1 LQAKNN
7 PDQIKIMP
15 AIAKQD
21 IRFCKTVDGVTIA
34 YSTMGH
40 GPPLV
45 IPPQFVTHLE
55 ADLVEGPFA
64 EVYEAL
70 AQHCMVVRFDK
81 RGTGLS
87 ERDVPELSSDESFVP
102 DLEAV
107 VDELRLQ
114 KFALYGLS
122 AGGRLALHYYAK
134 HPDRV
139 SHLVFYG
146 TSGKGWDEERRKQQ
160 TVLLA
165 VTRASWEVGSKLRAE
180 LMMPYGGTRED
191 IERIARWLR
200 LAVTSDV
207 IQRLTE
213 IGIER
218 DDLRHLLVNV
228 SVPTLVIH
236 RRGDHVPF
244 AGGRELASRI
254 PGARF
259 IPLEGNNHLPATH
272 EEAMELVTP
281 VIDFVTRSGDR
292 RLGSP
297 TAEIA
302 PVTVMFTDI
311 EGSTLLTQ
319 RLGDEAAQRLLR
331 EHNETVRGALDSYN
345 GKEIKHTGDGIMASF
360 FSASR
365 AVGCA
370 IHIQHTFADRNAA
383 NPEDTVRI
391 RIGLNAGEPI
401 AEGNDLF
408 GTSVQLARRICDR
421 AEPGQVLVSNVVRQ
435 LVAGKG
441 FAFEHLGAEI
451 FKGFEEP
458 VALYKVRGQ

>member
-1 LQAKNN
+1 MA
-7 PDQIKIMP
+7 P
-15 AIAKQD
+15 IAKQD

-34 YSTMGH
+34 YSTMGR
-40 GPPLV
+40 GLPLV

-55 ADLVEGPFA
+55 AELVEGPFA

-87 ERDVPELSSDESFVP
+87 ERDVSELSSDEDFIS

-107 VDELRLQ
+107 VDELRLER
-114 KFALYGLS
+114 FALYGLS
-122 AGGRLALHYYAK
+122 GGGRLALHYYAK
-134 HPDRV
+134 HPGRV

-146 TSGKGWDEERRKQQ
+146 ANPKGSSDERRKQQ
-160 TVLLA
+160 DVLLA
-165 VTRASWEVGSKLRAE
+165 VIRASWEVGSKLWAE
-180 LMMPYGGTRED
+180 RLMPYGGTREN
-191 IERIARWLR
+191 IERLARGLR
-200 LAVTSDV
+200 LAATSDV
-207 IQRLTE
+207 VQRQIEIRKNRGDLT
-213 IGIER
+213 
-218 DDLRHLLVNV
+218 HLLANV

-236 RRGDHVPF
+236 RRGDQVPF
-244 AGGRELASRI
+244 AAGRELASKI

-259 IPLEGNNHLPATH
+259 FPLEGNNHLPATH

-281 VIDFVTRSGDR
+281 VIDFLMQSGDR
-292 RLGSP
+292 RQFRS
-297 TAEIA
+297 TDEMV
-302 PVTVMFTDI
+302 PVTLMFTDI

-365 AVGCA
+365 ALGCA
-370 IHIQHTFADRNAA
+370 LQIQHKFDARNAA
-383 NPEDTVRI
+383 NPEDAVRV

-401 AEGNDLF
+401 VEGADFF

-421 AEPGQVLVSNVVRQ
+421 AEPGQVLVSDVLRQ

-441 FAFEHLGAEI
+441 FAFEHLGAEML
-451 FKGFEEP
+451 KGFEEP
-458 VALYKVRGQ
+458 VALYRVRAV

>member
-1 LQAKNN
+1 MAR
-7 PDQIKIMP
+7 
-15 AIAKQD
+15 IAKQD
-21 IRFCKTVDGVTIA
+21 IRFCKTSDGVTIA
-34 YSTMGH
+34 YSTMGQ
-40 GPPLV
+40 GLPLV

-55 ADLVEGPFA
+55 ADLVEGPLA

-87 ERDVPELSSDESFVP
+87 ERDASDYSSDESFLP

-114 KFALYGLS
+114 KFALYGFS
-122 AGGRLALHYYAK
+122 AGGLLALHYYAK

-146 TSGKGWDEERRKQQ
+146 TNTSGADDDRRKQRE
-160 TVLLA
+160 VVLA
-165 VTRASWEVGSKLRAE
+165 VIRASWEVGSKLWAE
-180 LMMPYGGTRED
+180 RLMPYGGTRQD

-200 LAVTSDV
+200 LSATGDV
-207 IQRLTE
+207 VQKQIE
-213 IGIER
+213 IGSNR
-218 DDLRHLLVNV
+218 KNLSNLLTNV

-244 AGGRELASRI
+244 AGGRELASKI

-259 IPLEGNNHLPATH
+259 LPLEGNNHLPSSH
-272 EEAMELVTP
+272 EEVMEIVMP
-281 VIDFVTRSGDR
+281 VIEFLSQAADR
-292 RLGSP
+292 PQAPP
-297 TAEIA
+297 TDEIV
-302 PVTVMFTDI
+302 PVTLMFTDV
-311 EGSTLLTQ
+311 EGSTSLTQ
-319 RLGDEAAQRLLR
+319 RLGDEGAQRILR
-331 EHNETVRGALDSYN
+331 DHNETVRGALGSYN

-370 IHIQHTFADRNAA
+370 LQIQQTFATRNTA
-383 NPEDTVRI
+383 NPEDAVRV

-401 AEGNDLF
+401 AEGTDLF
-408 GTSVQLARRICDR
+408 GASVQLARRICDR
-421 AEPGQVLVSNVVRQ
+421 AEPGQVLVSDVVRQ

-441 FAFEHLGAEI
+441 FTFEPLGAEML
-451 FKGFEEP
+451 KGFEEP
-458 VALYKVRGQ
+458 VALYRVRAA

>member
-1 LQAKNN
+1 MA
-7 PDQIKIMP
+7 P
-15 AIAKQD
+15 IAKQD

-34 YSTMGH
+34 YSTMGR
-40 GPPLV
+40 GSPLV

-87 ERDVPELSSDESFVP
+87 ERDVSDLSSDESFVP

-107 VDELRLQ
+107 VDALRLQ
-114 KFALYGLS
+114 TFALYGLS

-146 TSGKGWDEERRKQQ
+146 TNPQGFKGYDDERAKQRVVAL
-160 TVLLA
+160 TVI
-165 VTRASWEVGSKLRAE
+165 RASWEFGSKLWAE
-180 LMMPYGGTRED
+180 RMMPYGGTRED
-191 IERIARWLR
+191 IERIAHWLR
-200 LAVTSDV
+200 VSATAEVV
-207 IQRLTE
+207 GRQIE
-213 IGIER
+213 IGSSR
-218 DDLRHLLVNV
+218 GDLRHLLVNV
-228 SVPTLVIH
+228 LVPTLVIH
-236 RRGDHVPF
+236 RRGDQVPF
-244 AGGRELASRI
+244 AAGRELASTI

-259 IPLEGNNHLPATH
+259 FPLEGYNHLPATH

-281 VIDFVTRSGDR
+281 VVEFLTQSGDR
-292 RLGSP
+292 RLVPP
-297 TAEIA
+297 TDEIA
-302 PVTVMFTDI
+302 PVTIMFTDI

-331 EHNETVRGALDSYN
+331 EHNEMVRGALDSYN

-365 AVGCA
+365 ALGCA
-370 IHIQHTFADRNAA
+370 QHIQHKFAARNAA
-383 NPEDTVRI
+383 NSEDAVRV

-421 AEPGQVLVSNVVRQ
+421 AEPGQVLASDVVRQ

-441 FAFEHLGAEI
+441 FAFEQLGAELL
-451 FKGFEEP
+451 KGFEEP
-458 VALYKVRGQ
+458 VALYKVCAA

>member
-1 LQAKNN
+1 MA
-7 PDQIKIMP
+7 

-34 YSTMGH
+34 YSTMGQ
-40 GPPLV
+40 GFPLV
-45 IPPQFVTHLE
+45 IPPQLVTHLE
-55 ADLVEGPFA
+55 ADLIEGPLA

-70 AQHCMVVRFDK
+70 SRHLTVIRFDK

-87 ERDVPELSSDESFVP
+87 ERDVSDYSSDESFVP
-102 DLEAV
+102 DIEAV
-107 VDELRLQ
+107 VDALSLP
-114 KFALYGLS
+114 KFAMYGFS

-146 TSGKGWDEERRKQQ
+146 TSASATVEESMKQRNIQ
-160 TVLLA
+160 LA
-165 VTRASWEVGSKLRAE
+165 VIRASWEIGSKAWAE
-180 LMMPYGGTRED
+180 RLMPFGGSRDD

-200 LAVTSDV
+200 LSVTGDV
-207 IQRLTE
+207 MQKQIE
-213 IGIER
+213 IGKKR
-218 DDLRHLLVNV
+218 KDLTHLLVNV

-236 RRGDHVPF
+236 RRGDPLPF
-244 AGGRELASRI
+244 AAGRELAAKI

-259 IPLEGNNHLPATH
+259 LPLEGNNHLPSSH
-272 EEAMELVTP
+272 EEAVEIVTP
-281 VIDFVTRSGDR
+281 VIEFLTGNRQTTSSTD
-292 RLGSP
+292 
-297 TAEIA
+297 EIVPA
-302 PVTVMFTDI
+302 TIMFTDI
-311 EGSTLLTQ
+311 EGSTSLTN
-319 RLGDEAAQRLLR
+319 RLGDEGAQRLLR
-331 EHNETVRGALDSYN
+331 EHNETVRRALESYY

-360 FSASR
+360 FAASR

-370 IHIQHTFADRNAA
+370 LYIQQSFAKRNDV
-383 NPEDTVRI
+383 NPEDAVKV

-421 AEPGQVLVSNVVRQ
+421 ADAGQVLVSDVVRQ

-441 FAFEHLGAEI
+441 FSFHQGGAEI
-451 FKGFEEP
+451 LKGFEEP
-458 VALYKVRGQ
+458 VALFSVHAL

>member
-1 LQAKNN
+1 MA
-7 PDQIKIMP
+7 P
-15 AIAKQD
+15 IAKQD
-21 IRFCKTVDGVTIA
+21 IRFCKTADGATIA
-34 YSTMGH
+34 YSTMGR
-40 GPPLV
+40 GLPIV

-55 ADLVEGPFA
+55 ADLIEGPLA

-87 ERDVPELSSDESFVP
+87 ERDASDYSSDESFVP

-107 VDELRLQ
+107 VDELRLE
-114 KFALYGLS
+114 KFALYGFS
-122 AGGRLALHYYAK
+122 AGGLLALHYYAK

-146 TSGKGWDEERRKQQ
+146 TNTRGSDDDRRKQRE
-160 TVLLA
+160 VVLA
-165 VTRASWEVGSKLRAE
+165 VIRASWEVGSKLWAE
-180 LMMPYGGTRED
+180 RMMPYGGTRQD

-200 LAVTSDV
+200 LSATGDV
-207 IQRLTE
+207 VQKQIE
-213 IGIER
+213 IGSNR
-218 DDLRHLLVNV
+218 RNLSKLLTNV

-236 RRGDHVPF
+236 RRGDQVPF
-244 AGGRELASRI
+244 AAGRELASKI

-259 IPLEGNNHLPATH
+259 LPLEGSNHLPSSH
-272 EEAMELVTP
+272 EEAMEIVTP
-281 VIDFVTRSGDR
+281 VIEFLRQSEDR
-292 RLGSP
+292 RQP
-297 TAEIA
+297 RTTDEIV

-319 RLGDEAAQRLLR
+319 RLGDEGAQRLLR
-331 EHNETVRGALDSYN
+331 EHNETVRGALESYN

-365 AVGCA
+365 GVGCA
-370 IHIQHTFADRNAA
+370 LQIQQTFADRNTA
-383 NPEDTVRI
+383 NPEDAVRI

-401 AEGNDLF
+401 TEGDDLF

-421 AEPGQVLVSNVVRQ
+421 AEPGQVLVSDVVRQ

-441 FAFEHLGAEI
+441 FAFEHLGAEML
-451 FKGFEEP
+451 KGFEEP
-458 VALYKVRGQ
+458 VALYRVRGE

>member
-1 LQAKNN
+1 MAT
-7 PDQIKIMP
+7 
-15 AIAKQD
+15 IARQD

-55 ADLVEGPFA
+55 ADLVEGPLA

-70 AQHCMVVRFDK
+70 SRHFTVIRFDK

-87 ERDVPELSSDESFVP
+87 ERDSSDYSSDETFVP
-102 DLEAV
+102 DIEAV
-107 VDELRLQ
+107 VDALSVP
-114 KFALYGLS
+114 KFAMYGFS
-122 AGGRLALHYYAK
+122 AGGRLALHYYMK

-139 SHLVFYG
+139 SDLVFYG
-146 TSGKGWDEERRKQQ
+146 TSGTATNDERKKHRDI
-160 TVLLA
+160 LLA
-165 VTRASWEVGSKLRAE
+165 VIRTSWEIGSKVWAE
-180 LMMPYGGTRED
+180 RLMPFGGSRED

-200 LAVTSDV
+200 LSATSDV
-207 IQRLTE
+207 IQKQIE
-213 IGIER
+213 IGSKR
-218 DDLRHLLVNV
+218 GDLTPVLVNV

-236 RRGDHVPF
+236 RRGDQVPF
-244 AGGRELASRI
+244 AAGRELAAKI

-259 IPLEGNNHLPATH
+259 LPLEGNNHLPSSH
-272 EEAMELVTP
+272 EEALEMVMP
-281 VIDFVTRSGDR
+281 VVEFLTRDR
-292 RLGSP
+292 KQAR
-297 TAEIA
+297 ADDEIV
-302 PVTVMFTDI
+302 PVTLMFTDI
-311 EGSTLLTQ
+311 EGSTSLTQ
-319 RLGDEAAQRLLR
+319 RLGDEAAQKLLR
-331 EHNETVRGALDSYN
+331 EHNEIIRRALDSYN

-370 IHIQHTFADRNAA
+370 VYIQESFAKRNDI
-383 NPEDTVRI
+383 NPEDAMMV

-401 AEGNDLF
+401 SEGNDLF

-421 AEPGQVLVSNVVRQ
+421 AEPGQVLVSDVVRQ

-441 FAFEHLGAEI
+441 FFFDQTGAELL
-451 FKGFEEP
+451 KGFEEP
-458 VALYKVRGQ
+458 VALYRVRAVSMRLDTRLAG

>member
-1 LQAKNN
+1 MA
-7 PDQIKIMP
+7 
-15 AIAKQD
+15 AIAQQD

-34 YSTMGH
+34 YSTMGR
-40 GPPLV
+40 GLPV
-45 IPPQFVTHLE
+45 VVPPQFVTHLE

-64 EVYEAL
+64 EVFEAL

-87 ERDVPELSSDESFVP
+87 ERDVHELSSDENFVP

-107 VDELRLQ
+107 VDVLRLQ
-114 KFALYGLS
+114 AFALYGLS

-146 TSGKGWDEERRKQQ
+146 TNPQGFKGYNDERAKQRVVAL
-160 TVLLA
+160 TVI
-165 VTRASWEVGSKLRAE
+165 RASWEFGSKLWAE
-180 LMMPYGGTRED
+180 RMMPYGGTRED
-191 IERIARWLR
+191 IERIAHWLQVSASAEVAAR
-200 LAVTSDV
+200 QV
-207 IQRLTE
+207 E
-213 IGIER
+213 IGSNR
-218 DDLRHLLVNV
+218 GDLRHLLDNV

-236 RRGDHVPF
+236 RRGDQVPF
-244 AGGRELASRI
+244 AAGRELASRI

-259 IPLEGNNHLPATH
+259 FPLEGNNHLPATH

-281 VIDFVTRSGDR
+281 VIEFLTQSEHHRQALSTD
-292 RLGSP
+292 
-297 TAEIA
+297 EIL

-311 EGSTLLTQ
+311 EGSTSMTQ
-319 RLGDEAAQRLLR
+319 RLGDEGSQRLLR
-331 EHNETVRGALDSYN
+331 AHNETVRGALDSYN

-365 AVGCA
+365 ALGCA
-370 IHIQHTFADRNAA
+370 LHIQQKFATRNAA
-383 NPEDTVRI
+383 NPEGAVRV

-408 GTSVQLARRICDR
+408 GTSVQLARRICDH
-421 AEPGQVLVSNVVRQ
+421 AEAGQVLASDVLRQ

-441 FAFEHLGAEI
+441 FVFEHLGAEVL
-451 FKGFEEP
+451 KGFDQP
-458 VALYKVRGQ
+458 VALYKVSAP